1 MAATTLL
8 ENSRCKDFEYRYSN
22 IGLVIGGSVST
33 LAGVSGK
40 TSKASQPSPWAETLF
55 FSGPNRGAWLAG
67 DCEGLRDSVDE
78 WRRGENERTA
88 ATALA

>member
-1 MAATTLL
+1 MATTTLL

-40 TSKASQPSPWAETLF
+40 TSKASQPSPWAEALF
-55 FSGPNRGAWLAG
+55 LADRIEALVG
-67 DCEGLRDSVDE
+67 RLRIAILDFLKLDLS
-78 WRRGENERTA
+78 
-88 ATALA
+88 

>member
-22 IGLVIGGSVST
+22 IGLIIGGSVST

-40 TSKASQPSPWAETLF
+40 NVQ
-55 FSGPNRGAWLAG
+55 
-67 DCEGLRDSVDE
+67 SVSAFTP
-78 WRRGENERTA
+78 G
-88 ATALA
+88 